1 MSEGSLELIDGVD
14 WPGLR
19 PGRRELNGR
28 MGLVRHLG
36 VSWWAGGGQVVKEAQ
51 LCASERERSGRAA

>member
-1 MSEGSLELIDGVD
+1 
-14 WPGLR
+14 
-19 PGRRELNGR
+19 